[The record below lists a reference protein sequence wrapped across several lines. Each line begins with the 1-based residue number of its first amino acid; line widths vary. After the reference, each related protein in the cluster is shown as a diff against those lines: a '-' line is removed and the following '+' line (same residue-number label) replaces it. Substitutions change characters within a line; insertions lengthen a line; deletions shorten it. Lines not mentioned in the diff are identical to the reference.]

1 MGGFDKEDGDDGKL
15 NADVHRQHIFG
26 QHVADYM
33 NHLMEE
39 DEEAYKRQFSRYIKL
54 GINPDGIEAMY
65 KKAHSA
71 IRANPARAEKT
82 EKKVTKKRWT
92 DKKLTSEA
100 RKQKVKDQKEEFLAQ
115 MEAQA

>member
-1 MGGFDKEDGDDGKL
+1 MGGDDGKL

-39 DEEAYKRQFSRYIKL
+39 DEEAYEKQFSRYIKL

-71 IRANPARAEKT
+71 IRANPARVAKPE
-82 EKKVTKKRWT
+82 
-92 DKKLTSEA
+92 KKLTSEA